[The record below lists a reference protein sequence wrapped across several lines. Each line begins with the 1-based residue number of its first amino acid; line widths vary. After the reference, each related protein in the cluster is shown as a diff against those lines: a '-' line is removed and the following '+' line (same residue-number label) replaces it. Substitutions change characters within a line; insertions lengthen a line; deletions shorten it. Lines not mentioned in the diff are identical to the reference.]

1 MGTEDSLAG
10 LQWRQPRTRQDKRE
24 SEQKLDTK
32 MIGTASEP
40 SVADSERSLE
50 TRIADFHNLR
60 LELLADILTAAGI
73 EDPIDWAAKAFS
85 QSQLFAAEIIPLIH
99 RLYEPEPINIEKTF
113 LDIGPQNF
121 AGTYLIQNIHQSKS
135 YTKLKLKVSALD
147 IHQKFCRL
155 QQFMLPECEF
165 IVSNLFDITDRTW
178 DMILASHVI
187 EHVPDP
193 QKFVRKMQELARD
206 YVIIAAPWNEDPIVT
221 KSHINTI
228 NKDFTRSVGAR
239 DLHIFTNYAWGKNRE
254 VCTFWLPG
262 LAKR

>member
-1 MGTEDSLAG
+1 VVETQSDRRLE
-10 LQWRQPRTRQDKRE
+10 
-24 SEQKLDTK
+24 
-32 MIGTASEP
+32 
-40 SVADSERSLE
+40 ADDLPM
-50 TRIADFHNLR
+50 RIAEYHALR
-60 LELLADILTAAGI
+60 EDLLEEILSAVGV
-73 EDPIDWAAKAFS
+73 EDPADWCARSFS
-85 QSQLFAAEIIPLIH
+85 QSELFAAEVIPIIH
-99 RLYEPEPINIEKTF
+99 RLYDAEPVNVEKSF

-121 AGTYLIQNIHQSKS
+121 AGTRLIQSIHQPSS
-135 YTKLKLKVSALD
+135 NTKLKLKMSALD
-147 IHQKFCRL
+147 VHARFRPL
-155 QQFMLPECEF
+155 QQLLVPDCEF
-165 IVSNLFDITDRTW
+165 IVADLFTIEGRTW

-193 QKFVRKMQELARD
+193 QRFVRKMQELARD
-206 YVIIAAPWNEDPIVT
+206 YVIVAAPWNEDPIVT